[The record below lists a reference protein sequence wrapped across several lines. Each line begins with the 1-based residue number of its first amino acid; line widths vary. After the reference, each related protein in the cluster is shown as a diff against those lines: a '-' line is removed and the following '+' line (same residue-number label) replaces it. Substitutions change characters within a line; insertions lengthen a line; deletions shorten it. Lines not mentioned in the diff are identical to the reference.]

1 MLTLLPQT
9 RKKVNKNH
17 KKSSNKKITK
27 TMKVF
32 KIILLLF
39 AFIIPG
45 TVVAQSRLFS
55 DLSEDKN
62 VKTVYIS
69 KTMLK
74 LATGLVGSSVESLGD
89 GTVNIGKVLDNVN
102 SIEIVSTEKKK
113 TVKKI
118 QKLLNKATKTYDL
131 QPLIDTPNSDEN
143 KQILCQ
149 TDDYTGLVTKLL
161 LVEKQKNQMK
171 IIVVQGAINVAD
183 LLSK

>member
-1 MLTLLPQT
+1 
-9 RKKVNKNH
+9 
-17 KKSSNKKITK
+17 
-27 TMKVF
+27 
-32 KIILLLF
+32 
-39 AFIIPG
+39 
-45 TVVAQSRLFS
+45 
-55 DLSEDKN
+55 
-62 VKTVYIS
+62 
-69 KTMLK
+69 MLK

-171 IIVVQGAINVAD
+171 IIVVQGAINVTD